1 MDLGFAILPTP
12 AGLVLGASAVV
23 LGAPLF
29 NDGLRALRLRRLF
42 SSLREAPLTPDTQGF
57 AHARGEV
64 MLESPL
70 FSPIGAR
77 PCAGF
82 QLEVAGVGRSI
93 RGVVEE
99 RRGFRIGQ
107 GGVIARVPGG
117 IGRWNLDPTATRTIE
132 PGEPVSANLA
142 ALLQRVPEAVWLRR
156 AGVTITLTER
166 ALLAGRPCH
175 VVGTVRSAQ
184 AVSYEDEMSL
194 ERTGTD
200 DVDLMAEALA
210 VSAAVGAV
218 SKHTPAEPTLAFG
231 GGEHLGYLL
240 VSSGPPTPTLLRVS
254 PLRVAGV
261 ALGPALTMTGIL
273 YLAALADV
281 LRAAGRS

>member
-12 AGLVLGASAVV
+12 AGLVLGAGAVV
-23 LGAPLF
+23 IGAPLF

-42 SSLREAPLTPDTQGF
+42 ARLREAPLTHDSGGF
-57 AHARGEV
+57 SYARGEV

-82 QLEVAGVGRSI
+82 QLEVTGVGSSI

-99 RRGFRIGQ
+99 RRAFRLAQ
-107 GGVIARVPGG
+107 GGVIARVPAG
-117 IGRWNLDPTATRTIE
+117 IGRWSLEPTATRVLE
-132 PGEPVSANLA
+132 ANEPVSANLE
-142 ALLQRVPEAVWLRR
+142 ALLGRVPEAVWLRR
-156 AGVTITLTER
+156 AGATITLTER

-175 VVGTVRSAQ
+175 VVGTLRSAPEM
-184 AVSYEDEMSL
+184 SYEDELVL

-200 DVDLMAEALA
+200 DADMVAEALA
-210 VSAAVGAV
+210 VSAAVGGGA
-218 SKHTPAEPTLAFG
+218 KHQHVEPALAFTG
-231 GGEHLGYLL
+231 GDHLGFLL
-240 VSSGPPTPTLLRVS
+240 VSSGPPTPSLLRI
-254 PLRVAGV
+254 PLLRVAGV
-261 ALGPALTMTGIL
+261 AIGPALTMFGIL

-281 LRAAGRS
+281 LRAAGRF